1 MSNAKI
7 LTYSQTTKF
16 YSLKIIKRTDP
27 VIPLAAR
34 LKDVQYDTAI
44 VLSHDFSQQAADLY
58 LIVFFI
64 IVVMFLKGLI

>member
-1 MSNAKI
+1 M
-7 LTYSQTTKF
+7 
-16 YSLKIIKRTDP
+16 
-27 VIPLAAR
+27 IPLAAR